1 MQYKKVYVYGAAAG
15 KTYTDLLGGTGKTI
29 SYGYGVSSNKD
40 LLTSYN
46 GSGTLE
52 YDNYGNPKKW
62 FKHGTGNSSLGYTLL
77 WGNVSNLT
85 AITDDATGIQ
95 YTYKYNDQ
103 GIRTEKVVNGVTHRY
118 YLQGEQIIA
127 ERYGNNLIKFYY
139 DGTGVCGFN
148 YNGTDYYYQKN
159 IQGDI
164 LKIFNGNGTLYAEY
178 SYDAWGKC
186 TIKSNVSGIAAINP
200 FRYRGYYLDDETGL
214 YYLNSRYYDPEVGR
228 FISRD
233 SIEYANPETINGLNL
248 YAYCL
253 NNPVMCVDPT
263 GTLAWWQNLLIA
275 LAGIVIIAGLAVATV
290 VTGGAAAGLAGAIA
304 AGALKGALIGGVIGI
319 GVGAGIGYAVGGV
332 DGMLTGMA
340 IGFTAGVII
349 GAVIGGIS
357 GGVTYSP
364 LKAASNAAFKAK
376 PAKGFNINKHLNSAG
391 GRHSKFISDSV
402 DDIVSMAQKGLRSQ
416 NILIKTNKAAKSWQ
430 IIVDVGQV
438 VGTKGQTAIRVIVGY
453 GGKIW
458 TMFPVFL

>member
-1 MQYKKVYVYGAAAG
+1 MQ
-15 KTYTDLLGGTGKTI
+15 
-29 SYGYGVSSNKD
+29 
-40 LLTSYN
+40 
-46 GSGTLE
+46 
-52 YDNYGNPKKW
+52 
-62 FKHGTGNSSLGYTLL
+62 
-77 WGNVSNLT
+77 WGPVSNLT
-85 AITDDATGIQ
+85 TITDDDTQDI
-95 YTYKYNDQ
+95 YTYIYNNQ
-103 GIRTEKVVNGVTHRY
+103 GIRTEKVVNGVTHKY
-118 YLQGEQIIA
+118 YLQGEQIIV
-127 ERYGNNLIKFYY
+127 EKIGNNLIKFYY

-164 LKIFNGNGTLYAEY
+164 LKVFNGNGTLYAEY

-186 TIKSNVSGIAAINP
+186 AIKTNVSGIAAINP

-214 YYLNSRYYDPEVGR
+214 YYLNARYYDPEVGR

-340 IGFTAGVII
+340 IGVTAGVII